1 MDEARARQLLDDRL
15 HELDES
21 SGDVRAERDEFR
33 DEVGYEGGRLS
44 QHPAEYATDVQEVNE
59 HDLALG
65 SNRQERERILAAQQ
79 RLDAG
84 TYGSCVDCGR
94 RIDEERLEAR
104 PQVDR
109 CLPCQERAE
118 QRSTR

>member
-21 SGDVRAERDEFR
+21 RGDVRAERDEFR

-118 QRSTR
+118 QRSR

>member
-44 QHPAEYATDVQEVNE
+44 QHPGEYATDVQEVNE

-65 SNRQERERILAAQQ
+65 GNRQERADPRRPAAPRRGYLRELR
-79 RLDAG
+79 RLR
-84 TYGSCVDCGR
+84 TS
-94 RIDEERLEAR
+94 
-104 PQVDR
+104 DR
-109 CLPCQERAE
+109 
-118 QRSTR
+118 

>member
-21 SGDVRAERDEFR
+21 GGDVRAERDEFR

-44 QHPAEYATDVQEVNE
+44 QHPGEYATDVQEVNE

-65 SNRQERERILAAQQ
+65 GNRQERARILAAQQ

-84 TYGSCVDCGR
+84 TYGSCVDCER
-94 RIDEERLEAR
+94 QIDDERLEAR

-118 QRSTR
+118 HRATR